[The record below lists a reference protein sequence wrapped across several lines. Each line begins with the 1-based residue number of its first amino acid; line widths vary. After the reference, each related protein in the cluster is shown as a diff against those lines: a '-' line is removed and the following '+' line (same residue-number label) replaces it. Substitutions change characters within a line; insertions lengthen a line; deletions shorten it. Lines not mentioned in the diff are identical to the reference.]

1 MWRCWIIYSIPLTSP
16 KQQRQPLKWWKTD
29 RFMFT
34 IGNNSLISN
43 YVFCARTYVCVF
55 VNIGRIGKL
64 FDGIPIIWTDALSM
78 QKWSNI
84 LIGMSLTNYAL
95 VCVHLIIRLKI
106 DADVNNITSHHQLHS
121 NMTSSMKFG
130 CLFTSLLLFVFLLQF
145 PQCEWNEIEGTRV
158 LCISIVSSQSISF
171 PAFMRVREEVLKFTK
186 NFAHLLTAWIALF
199 EHTTC

>member
-1 MWRCWIIYSIPLTSP
+1 MLNNLFNSIDITEATTTATEMVENWQIHVYNW
-16 KQQRQPLKWWKTD
+16 QQFSHQQLCVLCSY
-29 RFMFT
+29 
-34 IGNNSLISN
+34 I
-43 YVFCARTYVCVF
+43 CVCVF

-84 LIGMSLTNYAL
+84 LIGMSLINYAL